1 MTYFAERDRL
11 PWPVFMSSFGIGTE
25 RGRDYFSR
33 RKSIKVNGTYT
44 QRDIYL
50 WYSRKN
56 GKNLKPMVDKIKE
69 NAASILEMD
78 RKSGFL

>member
-1 MTYFAERDRL
+1 MAGIHEFLWDRDGKRPGL
-11 PWPVFMSSFGIGTE
+11 
-25 RGRDYFSR
+25 FSR

-69 NAASILEMD
+69 NAARILEMD